1 MTPRHDGLHSR
12 NVAAMSDIEYKKPA
26 KILIVDDNQQNC
38 ELLDAYLADEEHE
51 IEFAYNG
58 EEAILKVREFMPDLV
73 LLDIMMP
80 KVSGYEVCQQIKSD
94 AATKSVA
101 VLMVTALR
109 ESGDIERAVAAGAD
123 DFLTKPVHRL
133 ELKTRV
139 RSLLR
144 VRHLEDERSR
154 LLAYLEEVE
163 NQTGK

>member
-1 MTPRHDGLHSR
+1 
-12 NVAAMSDIEYKKPA
+12 MSDIEYKKPA

-38 ELLDAYLADEEHE
+38 ELLDAYLADDEHE
-51 IEFAYNG
+51 IAFAYNG
-58 EEAILKVREFMPDLV
+58 QEALDKVREFSPDLV

-94 AATKSVA
+94 DATKSVA

-163 NQTGK
+163 SQSGK